1 MNKIKALKAF
11 LIIAA
16 VVFIIL
22 QILEKEF
29 YGAGVKAILFI
40 GLTILYHIE
49 VDSKNRFFI
58 AFLYLFTLGVAL
70 DFVAWLLALSG
81 IKNYQSFLYYFTNSL
96 FILSYVVLIIK
107 VLITLKFK
115 TMVRKLPIHILVLLV
130 LDVFSV
136 IIVTETTEKVLNSTE
151 YILEFVYNAVVMILL
166 SVALLN
172 YIYRDDIKSMNL
184 LLASILIVFSEI
196 IQMAYFYI
204 ADSNTF
210 NIMCSVLL
218 VGAFLFFY
226 IQSTLKHGK
235 PIMETFNE
243 DLKI

>member
-11 LIIAA
+11 LIATAA
-16 VVFIIL
+16 AFILL
-22 QILEKEF
+22 QVYEMEF
-29 YGAGVKAILFI
+29 YGAGLKAMLLI
-40 GLTILYHIE
+40 GLILLYHTS
-49 VDSKNRFFI
+49 VKDQSWFFRI
-58 AFLYLFTLGVAL
+58 FLYLFMLGSIL
-70 DFVAWLLALSG
+70 DFIAWLLVLNEISG
-81 IKNYQSFLYYFTNSL
+81 FDGILYYTSNSL
-96 FILSYVVLIIK
+96 FILSYSVMIVK
-107 VLITLKFK
+107 VLSYLNLKSLVK
-115 TMVRKLPIHILVLLV
+115 KLPFHILVLLA

-136 IIVTETTEKVLNSTE
+136 IVVTETTQKVLSSTE
-151 YILEFVYNAVVMILL
+151 YIMEFVYNSVVMILL

-204 ADSNTF
+204 EGNNSF
-210 NIMCSVLL
+210 NIMCSTLL
-218 VGAFLFFY
+218 VGAFVFFY

-235 PIMETFNE
+235 PIMETFGE